1 MIHFLE
7 RSKWNSSHFSRRGE
21 KANIFERRK
30 DRFGTKQRWKFCEK
44 RFQEICRLSSRR
56 INRTRVSFSREISSV
71 EGGEKISLRAIIGQS
86 PRGDKER
93 RRWKKLSE
101 RTRADRLKNV
111 NDSSS
116 KLEAVALVKGNRI
129 NARKTSFGLEADPG
143 KPLLFPR
150 IDIVRIKPIDLLP
163 IIGVERNHLA
173 SFSFPPICPD
183 TPCIAGSARPGRRS
197 KWQFDVSFPDII
209 EIAII
214 DVTNLR

>member
-1 MIHFLE
+1 M
-7 RSKWNSSHFSRRGE
+7 
-21 KANIFERRK
+21 
-30 DRFGTKQRWKFCEK
+30 
-44 RFQEICRLSSRR
+44 
-56 INRTRVSFSREISSV
+56 

-163 IIGVERNHLA
+163 IIGVERNHPSLFRPSA
-173 SFSFPPICPD
+173 PIHLVLQLLPDPAEDQSDNSMSLFPILLKLQLS
-183 TPCIAGSARPGRRS
+183 T
-197 KWQFDVSFPDII
+197 
-209 EIAII
+209 
-214 DVTNLR
+214 

>member
-1 MIHFLE
+1 MKSESFLAE
-7 RSKWNSSHFSRRGE
+7 GRKSEYFRTTKRSIRNE
-21 KANIFERRK
+21 
-30 DRFGTKQRWKFCEK
+30 TKKFCEK

-116 KLEAVALVKGNRI
+116 KLEAVKGNRI

-183 TPCIAGSARPGRRS
+183 TPCIAASARPGRRS

>member
-1 MIHFLE
+1 M
-7 RSKWNSSHFSRRGE
+7 
-21 KANIFERRK
+21 
-30 DRFGTKQRWKFCEK
+30 
-44 RFQEICRLSSRR
+44 
-56 INRTRVSFSREISSV
+56 

-86 PRGDKER
+86 PRGDEER

-173 SFSFPPICPD
+173 SFSFPLICPD

-197 KWQFDVSFPDII
+197 K
-209 EIAII
+209 
-214 DVTNLR
+214 

>member
-1 MIHFLE
+1 M
-7 RSKWNSSHFSRRGE
+7 
-21 KANIFERRK
+21 
-30 DRFGTKQRWKFCEK
+30 
-44 RFQEICRLSSRR
+44 
-56 INRTRVSFSREISSV
+56 

-183 TPCIAGSARPGRRS
+183 TPCIAASARPGRRS
-197 KWQFDVSFPDII
+197 K
-209 EIAII
+209 
-214 DVTNLR
+214 